1 MLVLERRS
9 ALASGWILNCTL
21 LMVAVLI
28 TGALTARAQ
37 AQQPAAQATA
47 PTAWERIEKFFQ
59 APDKFAEQPGSYP
72 SLLKMANGQEVK
84 SKAQWLSRRTEL
96 RDYWTQTLGP
106 WPAVIEQP
114 HFEVLSE
121 STRDGIVQ
129 RRVKLDIAPNQT
141 GEGWLLIPP
150 GASPKPAVLVVFY
163 EPETSIGLKGE
174 KQYRDF
180 GWQLAKRGFVT
191 LNIGT
196 PGGDARK
203 PDVGD
208 AVCQPL
214 SFHAYVAA
222 NCWQALAKL
231 PDVNRDRIGIV
242 GHSYGGKWSLFGGA
256 LWDQFAAVAVSDPG
270 IVFDESRGNVNYW
283 EPWYLGLDPK
293 SPTRKPGVPTADNP
307 VTGAY
312 RQLREQGHDL
322 HEIHALICPRPFF
335 VSGGSEDP
343 PERWPA
349 LNHSIKVNR
358 LLGYED
364 RVGMTN
370 RPEHSPN
377 EESNAALF
385 DFFTHFLIEKP
396 HAQ

>member
-1 MLVLERRS
+1 MLVFKRQNAHAS
-9 ALASGWILNCTL
+9 AWILNCTL
-21 LMVAVLI
+21 LIGPALI
-28 TGALTARAQ
+28 ALALSVSARAQ
-37 AQQPAAQATA
+37 QPVAQATEPA
-47 PTAWERIEKFFQ
+47 AWNYISKYFH
-59 APDKFAEQPGSYP
+59 APDEFAEQLGSYP
-72 SLLKMANGQEVK
+72 SLLKLASGKEVN
-84 SKAQWLSRRTEL
+84 SKPQWQSRRAEL
-96 RDYWTQTLGP
+96 LRYWTQTLGP

-114 HFEVLSE
+114 HVEVLSE
-121 STRDGIVQ
+121 TTRDGILQ
-129 RRVKLDIAPNQT
+129 RRVKLEIAPNQI

-150 GASPKPAVLVVFY
+150 GATPKPAVLVVFY
-163 EPETSIGLKGE
+163 EPETSVGLKGE

-203 PDVGD
+203 PNIGD

-222 NCWQALAKL
+222 NCWQALASM
-231 PDVNRDRIGIV
+231 PEVDRDRIGIV

-256 LWDQFAAVAVSDPG
+256 LWDKFAAVAVSDPG

-293 SPTRKPGVPTADNP
+293 SPTRKPGLPTADNP

-312 RQLREQGHDL
+312 RQLREQGRDL

-343 PERWPA
+343 PERWVA
-349 LNHSIKVNR
+349 LNHSIAVNR
-358 LLGYED
+358 LLGYQH